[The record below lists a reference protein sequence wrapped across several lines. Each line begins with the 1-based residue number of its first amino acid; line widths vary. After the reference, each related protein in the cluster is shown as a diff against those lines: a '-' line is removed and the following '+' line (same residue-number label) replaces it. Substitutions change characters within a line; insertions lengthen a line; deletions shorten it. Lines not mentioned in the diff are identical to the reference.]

1 MIALILG
8 AILISFSSVMIV
20 LAGLPP
26 DVAGFYRLM
35 GGGVV
40 MTAALAWCGRLNLIT
55 PRILKWGL
63 VGGLFYAGDFFF
75 WHRCIGFVGPG
86 MATMLGNFQVIFLT
100 ILSVLLLKERVSR
113 MQLMAIPLALVG
125 LYLMVGVQWASFSA
139 DFRLGVVFGLLTAVF
154 YALYLFSLKYAL
166 AEVRADPLV
175 IASVVAVITGAL
187 LGSAAVVQGESF
199 AVPSL
204 KSLAAISALALLCH
218 ALGCFLI
225 ARGMQFMRG
234 AVIGLILLLQPVL
247 SYVWDILFFH
257 KPVVWVELAG
267 VGAAL
272 AGIYIGSVG
281 SGKKR
286 NGTTSPKL

>member
-1 MIALILG
+1 MTALILG

-35 GGGVV
+35 GGGLTMMAV
-40 MTAALAWCGRLNLIT
+40 LAWCGRLNLIT

-86 MATMLGNFQVIFLT
+86 MATMLGNFQVIPLT
-100 ILSVLLLKERVSR
+100 ILSVVLLKERITWL
-113 MQLMAIPLALVG
+113 QFAAIPLALAG
-125 LYLMVGVQWASFSA
+125 LYLMVGVQWDTFSA
-139 DFRLGVVFGLLTAVF
+139 DFRLGVYFGLLTAVF

-175 IASVVAVITGAL
+175 IAATVAVITGTILGAL
-187 LGSAAVVQGESF
+187 AVGEGESF

-204 KSLAAISALALLCH
+204 KSLAAISALALFCH

-225 ARGMQFMRG
+225 ARGMQSVSG

-247 SYVWDILFFH
+247 SYTWDILFFA
-257 KPVVWVELAG
+257 KPVVWIELAG

-272 AGIYIGSVG
+272 AGIYIGSIRRG
-281 SGKKR
+281 R
-286 NGTTSPKL
+286 

>member
-1 MIALILG
+1 MIALMLG

-35 GGGVV
+35 GGGLIMMGV
-40 MTAALAWCGRLNLIT
+40 LAWCGRLNLIT

-75 WHRCIGFVGPG
+75 WHRCIGYVGPG
-86 MATMLGNFQVIFLT
+86 MATMLGNFQVIPLT
-100 ILSVLLLKERVSR
+100 LLSVILLKERISWL
-113 MQLMAIPLALVG
+113 QFAAIPLALAG
-125 LYLMVGVQWASFSA
+125 LYLMVGVQWDTFSA
-139 DFRLGVVFGLLTAVF
+139 DFRLGVYFGLLTAVF

-175 IASVVAVITGAL
+175 IAATVAVITGII
-187 LGSAAVVQGESF
+187 LGSLAVAEGASF
-199 AVPSL
+199 AIPSF
-204 KSLAAISALALLCH
+204 KSLAAISALALFCH

-225 ARGMQFMRG
+225 ARGMQFVSG

-247 SYVWDILFFH
+247 SYTWDILFFA
-257 KPVVWVELAG
+257 KPVVWIELAG

-272 AGIYIGSVG
+272 AGIYIGSIRRD
-281 SGKKR
+281 K
-286 NGTTSPKL
+286 

>member
-1 MIALILG
+1 MTALMLG

-35 GGGVV
+35 GGGLIMMGV
-40 MTAALAWCGRLNLIT
+40 LGWCGRLNLIT

-75 WHRCIGFVGPG
+75 WHRCIGYVGPG
-86 MATMLGNFQVIFLT
+86 LATMLGNFQVIPLT
-100 ILSVLLLKERVSR
+100 LLSVILLKERITWL
-113 MQLMAIPLALVG
+113 QFTAIPLALAG
-125 LYLMVGVQWASFSA
+125 LYLMVGVQWDTFSV
-139 DFRLGVVFGLLTAVF
+139 DFRMGVYFGLLTALF

-175 IASVVAVITGAL
+175 IAATVAVITGTI
-187 LGSAAVVQGESF
+187 LGSLAVAEGESF
-199 AVPSL
+199 VIPSL
-204 KSLAAISALALLCH
+204 KSLAAISALALFCH

-225 ARGMQFMRG
+225 ARGMQSVSG

-247 SYVWDILFFH
+247 SYTWDILFFA

-272 AGIYIGSVG
+272 AGIYIGSIRRE
-281 SGKKR
+281 K
-286 NGTTSPKL
+286 

>member
-1 MIALILG
+1 VTALILG

-35 GGGVV
+35 GGGLTMMAV
-40 MTAALAWCGRLNLIT
+40 LAWCGRLNLIT

-86 MATMLGNFQVIFLT
+86 MATMLGNFQVIPLT
-100 ILSVLLLKERVSR
+100 ILSVVLLKERITWL
-113 MQLMAIPLALVG
+113 QFAAIPLALAG
-125 LYLMVGVQWASFSA
+125 LYLMVGVQWDTFSA
-139 DFRLGVVFGLLTAVF
+139 DFRLGVYFGLLTAVF

-175 IASVVAVITGAL
+175 IAATVAVITGTILGAL
-187 LGSAAVVQGESF
+187 AVGEGESF

-204 KSLAAISALALLCH
+204 KSLAAISALALFCH

-225 ARGMQFMRG
+225 ARGMQSVSG

-247 SYVWDILFFH
+247 SYTWDILFFA
-257 KPVVWVELAG
+257 KPVVWIELAG

-272 AGIYIGSVG
+272 AGIYIGSIRRG
-281 SGKKR
+281 R
-286 NGTTSPKL
+286 

>member
-1 MIALILG
+1 MTALMLG

-35 GGGVV
+35 GGGLIMMGV
-40 MTAALAWCGRLNLIT
+40 LGWCGRLNLIT

-75 WHRCIGFVGPG
+75 WHRCIGYVGPG
-86 MATMLGNFQVIFLT
+86 LATMLGNFQVIPLT
-100 ILSVLLLKERVSR
+100 LLSVILLKERITWL
-113 MQLMAIPLALVG
+113 QFTAIPLALAG
-125 LYLMVGVQWASFSA
+125 LYLMVGVQWDTFSV
-139 DFRLGVVFGLLTAVF
+139 DFRMGVYFGLLTALF

-175 IASVVAVITGAL
+175 IAATVAVITGTI
-187 LGSAAVVQGESF
+187 LGSLAVAEGESF
-199 AVPSL
+199 VIPSL
-204 KSLAAISALALLCH
+204 KSLAAISALALFCH

-225 ARGMQFMRG
+225 ARGMQSVSG

-247 SYVWDILFFH
+247 SYTWDILFFA
-257 KPVVWVELAG
+257 KPVVWIELAG

-272 AGIYIGSVG
+272 AGIYIGSIRRE
-281 SGKKR
+281 K
-286 NGTTSPKL
+286 